1 MTTLPSQYRLPAQPD
16 SLASKTIGQGL
27 QQLSIVPSSPLS
39 TPTPRS
45 VNQGIHPQDYDSP
58 PDTPPIALESED
70 EEEEPLEHLNNIRG
84 YQEMVDIIDS
94 TMSSPETLAT
104 ERRAR
109 SPNGDLVTDNGQ
121 LEEDDG
127 YVESG
132 VDDEMDTVD
141 EESVAEGFEDI
152 LDYEAEMERSQ
163 PSHPSASEYV

>member
-1 MTTLPSQYRLPAQPD
+1 
-16 SLASKTIGQGL
+16 
-27 QQLSIVPSSPLS
+27 
-39 TPTPRS
+39 
-45 VNQGIHPQDYDSP
+45 
-58 PDTPPIALESED
+58 
-70 EEEEPLEHLNNIRG
+70 
-84 YQEMVDIIDS
+84 MVDIIDS